1 MERVRWEL
9 IPRVGKAVHT
19 GVVYWCQSP
28 GGSTGKARGDP
39 VQDAGHSRVQRSPAY
54 WLHVK

>member
-1 MERVRWEL
+1 MARVRWEL

-54 WLHVK
+54 WLT